1 MLRMDGVAIVVFSD
15 LVDSTALLARLGD
28 DRMDH
33 VRRAHLQDV
42 ADAVAGSGGRVVKT
56 LGDGAMACFESALGA
71 LRAAASIQA
80 AAERL
85 DADQGGIGIAA
96 RMGVAVGEPISDGDD
111 LHGMA
116 VVIASRLCSAA
127 ASGEVLV
134 QDLVGALVESRDGV
148 ELGEAR
154 SYTLKGVPAPVQAGD
169 LRWRE
174 LAAAVQRTGSLAA
187 AKTGGPGQEVDPV
200 APHSLSPRELK
211 EMLAAERAGEPFLAF
226 RDGEG
231 CLRLFVL
238 GADGQRRTVGRRAE
252 MDLPLLW
259 DSEVSGLHAEL
270 QCFMGEWMLLDD
282 GLSTNGTYVNR
293 QRVSARRRLR
303 DGDRI
308 RLGRTVLAYNAA
320 QQQPAGK
327 TVTAGASPPLR
338 HG

>member
-1 MLRMDGVAIVVFSD
+1 
-15 LVDSTALLARLGD
+15 
-28 DRMDH
+28 
-33 VRRAHLQDV
+33 
-42 ADAVAGSGGRVVKT
+42 
-56 LGDGAMACFESALGA
+56 
-71 LRAAASIQA
+71 
-80 AAERL
+80 
-85 DADQGGIGIAA
+85 
-96 RMGVAVGEPISDGDD
+96 
-111 LHGMA
+111 
-116 VVIASRLCSAA
+116 
-127 ASGEVLV
+127 
-134 QDLVGALVESRDGV
+134 
-148 ELGEAR
+148 
-154 SYTLKGVPAPVQAGD
+154 VPAPVRAGG

-174 LAAAVQRTGSLAA
+174 LAAGAQRTGDHREAG
-187 AKTGGPGQEVDPV
+187 TGGRVEARAGSGGWPGQEVDPV
-200 APHSLSPRELK
+200 DPHALSPRELK
-211 EMLAAERAGEPFLAF
+211 EVLAAERAGEPFLAF

-259 DSEVSGLHAEL
+259 DSEVSGFHAEL

-308 RLGRTVLAYNAA
+308 RLGRTVLIYNAA

-327 TVTAGASPPLR
+327 TVTAGAPPALPPLG